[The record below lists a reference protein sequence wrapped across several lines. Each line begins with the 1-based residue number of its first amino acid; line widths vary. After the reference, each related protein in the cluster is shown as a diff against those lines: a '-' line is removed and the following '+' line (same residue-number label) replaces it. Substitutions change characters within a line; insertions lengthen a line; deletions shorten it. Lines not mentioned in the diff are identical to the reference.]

1 MLATPFF
8 KVITVSQQ
16 PLVSIA
22 IPAFNPEFFR
32 ATLLSALEQDYP
44 MLEVLVCDDSRGPEI
59 AAIVDAVMSE
69 TGKPVRYVR
78 NPQTLGFARN
88 LMVCLEHARGPL
100 LKFLCDDDRLFPEC
114 VGLQARLMA
123 QHADVSMTICQRMLC
138 AADDALLPPR
148 MLNAVMC
155 PEDAVVK
162 GSDLLEAL
170 ETNAPN
176 LFGGLSHA
184 LLRRDLVA
192 EFLPALVQDG
202 SGFVARLDMALYI
215 CLMRR
220 GNLGHLSRFLSMER
234 LHPARLSYQAGMTMA
249 FPIETDWLKAMLAAR
264 ASEAA
269 PASGWV
275 RYLPLER
282 YQGEAGAQW
291 EEYEL
296 NRLYSAQ
303 QARQGQQVGTDCL
316 SFEEVYAQW
325 LECRSLSEAQQRA
338 LPKRIEQW
346 GWQPRIV
353 PVIWVEAGEEQALR
367 ATLDSLAAQ
376 SYGAARSWLLA
387 PAALELAD
395 AIGVERML
403 VQGNG
408 LAQLQARLA
417 RADDADWVLLLRAGD
432 RLVPHALAIMG
443 ERMALRERACIY
455 VDEGSHDSLRPTTP
469 IFKPDFNL
477 DLMRSLPYVGRVLAF
492 NCEALRQVGGFDPD
506 FDLLAPHDLLWRL
519 AESQGLQA
527 IEHIDELLVHCQWDY
542 GQWLHDPRC
551 VQQAPRL
558 VQAHLRRLG
567 IEAEVVGAEGVPLCR
582 VTYQHPVQSSVS
594 ILVVL
599 GDHLGTA
606 MRCVESLFEHTQYGH
621 FEVLLIASPDTPAD
635 LRQWLEAMQ
644 GLGSDQLRVIE
655 VASGSQ
661 VLQLN
666 QASEAARGDYL
677 LMLDSAC
684 IAFDRPWLDEM
695 MAHAQRPE
703 VGVVAPKLC
712 THTGE
717 VFGAGLVLGLHGGV
731 SSPFVGMPADSG
743 GYMLRLNAV
752 QNWSALSLDCLL
764 VRRDLFATLGG
775 FDVQGLKG
783 GLQDADLCLR
793 IREQGYLAVWTPYA
807 VLGRFASTR
816 DVAVDSQ
823 RKMLDKDIFHERWL
837 AKVARDPAY
846 NRNLSLKMAS
856 FNLDAGQRRGWDPF
870 ISRVLP
876 SVLALPINTS
886 AVGHYRV
893 AQPFTELER
902 AGWIQGRLD
911 FSTPEMIEIERE
923 KPDVMI
929 LQCRYTINSID
940 EMARFKRLSSARRI
954 YEIDDYIIDV
964 PKKNAHSRN
973 MPANMR
979 ELVTQ
984 GIALCDRVV
993 VSTQPLA
1000 DALSGMHHD
1009 IRVVPNMLA
1018 ARLWAGLASE
1028 RQSSARPRVGWAGGT
1043 SHRGDLELLLDVVK
1057 ALADEVDWVFFG
1069 MCPDV
1074 LQPYVKEFHKGVPLA
1089 LYPQKLAS
1097 LNLDL
1102 ALAPLE
1108 QNLFNDCKSNLRL
1121 LEYGACGFP
1130 VICTDT
1136 KAYDGYLPCTR
1147 VRNNTSEQWLEAIRM
1162 HLADPQASYRQGDA
1176 LREAVLRDYV
1186 LMPQHLQQWANAWLA
1201 D

>member
-1 MLATPFF
+1 MN
-8 KVITVSQQ
+8 QQ
-16 PLVSIA
+16 TLVSIA

-32 ATLLSALEQDYP
+32 ATLLSALDQDYP
-44 MLEVLVCDDSRGPEI
+44 ALEVLVCDDSRGPEI
-59 AAIVDAVMSE
+59 QAIVEAVTSE

-78 NPQTLGFARN
+78 NPRTLGFARN
-88 LMVCLEHARGPL
+88 LLVCLEQARGTL
-100 LKFLCDDDRLFPEC
+100 IKFLCDDDRLFPEC
-114 VGLQARLMA
+114 VGLQAAVM

-148 MLNAVMC
+148 MLNAVIC

-184 LLRRDLVA
+184 LMRRDLVA

-202 SGFVARLDMALYI
+202 QGFVARLDMALYI

-220 GNLGHLSRFLSMER
+220 GNLGHLTRFLSMER
-234 LHPARLSYQAGMTMA
+234 LHPGRLSHQAGMTLA
-249 FPIETDWLKAMLAAR
+249 FTSETEWLKSMLAAR
-264 ASEAA
+264 ASEPA

-275 RYLPLER
+275 RYLPLDR
-282 YQGEAGAQW
+282 YQGAQDACW
-291 EEYEL
+291 DEYEL
-296 NRLYSAQ
+296 NRLYGAQ
-303 QARQGQQVGTDCL
+303 QARQAQQVGTDCL
-316 SFEEVYAQW
+316 SFDEVYAQW
-325 LECRSLSEAQQRA
+325 LECRDLSAAQLKA
-338 LPKRIEQW
+338 LPKRFEHW
-346 GWQPRIV
+346 PRRPRIV
-353 PVIWVEAGEEQALR
+353 PVIMAEAGEALALR

-376 SYGAARSWLLA
+376 SYPAASTWLLA
-387 PAALELAD
+387 PATLELAEP
-395 AIGVERML
+395 AGVERML
-403 VQGNG
+403 VVGNG

-443 ERMALRERACIY
+443 ERMALRERGCIY
-455 VDEGSHDSLRPTTP
+455 VDEGSHDTLHPTTP

-492 NCEALRQVGGFDPD
+492 NCETLREIGGFDAD
-506 FDLLAPHDLLWRL
+506 FDILAPHDALWRL
-519 AESQGLQA
+519 AESHGLQV
-527 IEHIDELLVHCQWDY
+527 IEHIDELLVHCQWDF
-542 GQWLHDPRC
+542 GQWLNDPRC
-551 VQQAPRL
+551 VMQAPRV
-558 VQAHLRRLG
+558 VQAHLQRLG
-567 IEAEVVGAEGVPLCR
+567 VDAEVIGSAGTSLCQ
-582 VTYQHPVQSSVS
+582 VSYQHPLQAGVS
-594 ILVVL
+594 ILVTL
-599 GDHLGTA
+599 GDDLATA
-606 MRCVESLFEHTQYGH
+606 TRCVESLFEHTRYGS
-621 FEVLLIASPDTPAD
+621 FEVLLIATPDTPAE
-635 LRQWLEAMQ
+635 LRQWLQAMQ
-644 GLGSDQLRVIE
+644 GLGSDQLRVVE
-655 VASGSQ
+655 VASASH
-661 VLQLN
+661 VAQLN
-666 QASEAARGDYL
+666 QACEAARGDYL

-684 IAFDRPWLDEM
+684 VAIDRPWLEQL
-695 MAHAQRPE
+695 MAQAQRPE

-712 THTGE
+712 THKGE
-717 VFGAGLVLGLHGGV
+717 IFAAGLVLGLHGGV

-743 GYMLRLNAV
+743 GYMYRLNAV
-752 QNWSALSLDCLL
+752 QNWSALGLDCLL
-764 VRRDLFATLGG
+764 VRRELFESLGG
-775 FDVQGLKG
+775 FDVQGLQG

-793 IREQGYLAVWTPYA
+793 IREQGYLAVWTPHA
-807 VLGRFASTR
+807 VLGRFASAR
-816 DVAVDSQ
+816 DAWPDSQ
-823 RKMLDKDIFHERWL
+823 RKVLDKDIFHERWL

-856 FNLDAGQRRGWDPF
+856 FNLHAGQRRGWDPF

-893 AQPFTELER
+893 AQPFAELER

-929 LQCRYTINSID
+929 LQCRYTANSID
-940 EMARFKRLSSARRI
+940 EMTRFKRLSSARRI

-964 PKKNAHSRN
+964 PKKNGHSRN

-979 ELVTQ
+979 ELVSQ

-1000 DALSGMHHD
+1000 DALSSMHHD

-1018 ARLWAGLASE
+1018 APLWAGLASE

-1043 SHRGDLELLLDVVK
+1043 SHRGDLELLLEVIK
-1057 ALADEVDWVFFG
+1057 TLADDVDWVFFG

-1074 LQPYVKEFHKGVPLA
+1074 LRPYVKEFHKGVPLA
-1089 LYPQKLAS
+1089 QYPQKLAS

-1147 VRNNTSEQWLEAIRM
+1147 VRDNTSEQWLEAVRM

-1186 LMPQHLQQWANAWLA
+1186 LMPHHLQQWANAWLA

>member
-1 MLATPFF
+1 MN
-8 KVITVSQQ
+8 QQ
-16 PLVSIA
+16 TLVSIA

-32 ATLLSALEQDYP
+32 ATLLSALNQDYSA
-44 MLEVLVCDDSRGPEI
+44 LQVLVCDDSRGPEI
-59 AAIVDAVMSE
+59 QRIVDEVVSE

-88 LMVCLEHARGPL
+88 LLACLEHAEGPL
-100 LKFLCDDDRLFPEC
+100 IKFLCDDDRLFPEC
-114 VGLQARLMA
+114 VGLQAAVME

-184 LLRRDLVA
+184 LMRRDLVA
-192 EFLPALVQDG
+192 EYLPALVQEG

-215 CLMRR
+215 CLMRQ

-234 LHPARLSYQAGMTMA
+234 LHPARLSHQAGMTLA
-249 FPIETDWLKAMLAAR
+249 FPIETDWIKAMLAAR

-275 RYLPLER
+275 RYLSLER
-282 YQGEAGAQW
+282 YHGEQGAQW
-291 EEYEL
+291 DEYEL
-296 NRLYSAQ
+296 NRLYGAQ
-303 QARQGQQVGTDCL
+303 QARQAQQVGTDCL
-316 SFEEVYAQW
+316 SFDELYAQW
-325 LECRSLSEAQQRA
+325 LECRDLSAAQLKA
-338 LPKRIEQW
+338 LPKRFEQW
-346 GWQPRIV
+346 ARQPRIV
-353 PVIWVEAGEEQALR
+353 PVIWAEAGDELALR

-376 SYGAARSWLLA
+376 SYAAAGTWLLA
-387 PAALELAD
+387 PATLELA
-395 AIGVERML
+395 GHPVGFERML

-408 LAQLQARLA
+408 LAQVQARLA
-417 RADDADWVLLLRAGD
+417 RAGDADWILLLRAGD

-455 VDEGSHDSLRPTTP
+455 VDEGSHDGLRPTTP

-492 NCEALRQVGGFDPD
+492 NCAALREVGGFDPD
-506 FDLLAPHDLLWRL
+506 FDTLAPHDLLWRL
-519 AESQGLQA
+519 AESQGLQV
-527 IEHIDELLVHCQWDY
+527 IEHIDELLVHCQWDF

-551 VQQAPRL
+551 VRQAPRV

-567 IEAEVVGAEGVPLCR
+567 VDAEVVGAEGISLCQ
-582 VTYQHPVQSSVS
+582 VAYQHPEQALVS
-594 ILVVL
+594 ILVTL
-599 GDHLGTA
+599 GDDLSTV

-621 FEVLLIASPDTPAD
+621 FEVLLIALPDTPTD
-635 LRQWLEAMQ
+635 LRQWLLAMQ
-644 GLGSDQLRVIE
+644 RLGSDQLRVIE

-661 VLQLN
+661 VAQLN

-684 IAFDRPWLDEM
+684 TAFDRPWLAEL
-695 MAHAQRPE
+695 MAQAQRPE

-712 THTGE
+712 TRTGE

-764 VRRDLFATLGG
+764 VRRELFATLGG
-775 FDVQGLKG
+775 FDEQGLKG

-793 IREQGYLAVWTPYA
+793 IREQGYLAVWTPHA
-807 VLGRFASTR
+807 VLVRFASTR
-816 DVAVDSQ
+816 DARTDSK
-823 RKMLDKDIFHERWL
+823 RKVLDKDIFHERWL
-837 AKVARDPAY
+837 DKVARDPAY

-911 FSTPEMIEIERE
+911 FSTPEMIVIERE

-929 LQCRYTINSID
+929 LQCRYTSNSID
-940 EMARFKRLSSARRI
+940 EITRFKRLSNARRI

-964 PKKNAHSRN
+964 PKKNAHARN

-1018 ARLWAGLASE
+1018 APLWAGLASE
-1028 RQSSARPRVGWAGGT
+1028 RQTSARPRVGWAGGT
-1043 SHRGDLELLLDVVK
+1043 SHRGDLELLLDVIK

-1069 MCPDV
+1069 MCPDA
-1074 LQPYVKEFHKGVPLA
+1074 LRPYVKEFHKGVPLA

-1147 VRNNTSEQWLEAIRM
+1147 VRNNTSEQWLDAIRM

-1176 LREAVLRDYV
+1176 LREVVLRDYV

>member
-1 MLATPFF
+1 MN
-8 KVITVSQQ
+8 QQ
-16 PLVSIA
+16 TLVSLA

-32 ATLLSALEQDYP
+32 ATLLSALDQDYSA
-44 MLEVLVCDDSRGPEI
+44 LEVLVCDDSRGPEI
-59 AAIVDAVMSE
+59 QAIVDAVMQE
-69 TGKPVRYVR
+69 TGKPVRYLR

-88 LMVCLEHARGPL
+88 LMACLEHARGSL
-100 LKFLCDDDRLFPEC
+100 IKFLCDDDRLFPEC
-114 VGLQARLMA
+114 VGLQARLME

-148 MLNAVMC
+148 MLNAVIC

-192 EFLPALVQDG
+192 EFLPALVQEG
-202 SGFVARLDMALYI
+202 QGFVARLDMALYI

-220 GNLGHLSRFLSMER
+220 GNLGHLTRFLSMER
-234 LHPARLSYQAGMTMA
+234 LHPSRLSHQAGMTLA
-249 FPIETDWLKAMLAAR
+249 FASETEWLKAMLAAR
-264 ASEAA
+264 ASEPA

-282 YQGEAGAQW
+282 YQGEQDARW
-291 EEYEL
+291 DEYEL
-296 NRLYSAQ
+296 NRLYGAQ
-303 QARQGQQVGTDCL
+303 QARQAQQVGTDCL
-316 SFEEVYAQW
+316 SFDEVYAQW
-325 LECRSLSEAQQRA
+325 LECRELSAAQRKA
-338 LPKRIEQW
+338 LPKRFEQW
-346 GWQPRIV
+346 ARRPRIV
-353 PVIWVEAGEEQALR
+353 PVILAEAGEELAVR

-376 SYGAARSWLLA
+376 SYAAASTWLLA
-387 PAALELAD
+387 PVTLALAD
-395 AIGVERML
+395 TDGVERMA
-403 VQGNG
+403 VQGSG
-408 LAQLQARLA
+408 LAELQARLMHA
-417 RADDADWVLLLRAGD
+417 EHADWILLLRAGD

-443 ERMALRERACIY
+443 ERMALRERACLY
-455 VDEGSHDSLRPTTP
+455 VDEGSHDTLRPATP

-492 NCEALRQVGGFDPD
+492 DCEALREIGGFDLS
-506 FDLLAPHDLLWRL
+506 FDILAPHDALWRM
-519 AESQGLQA
+519 AESRGLQV
-527 IEHIDELLVHCQWDY
+527 IEHIDELLVHCQWDF
-542 GQWLHDPRC
+542 GQWLADPRC
-551 VQQAPRL
+551 AQQASRV
-558 VQAHLRRLG
+558 VQAHLQRLG
-567 IEAEVVGAEGVPLCR
+567 VDAQVVGTAGTSLCQVNYR
-582 VTYQHPVQSSVS
+582 HPVEAGVS
-594 ILVVL
+594 ILVTL
-599 GDHLGTA
+599 GDDMA
-606 MRCVESLFEHTQYGH
+606 AAVRCVESVFEHTHYGH
-621 FEVLLIASPDTPAD
+621 FEVLLVASPDTPAD
-635 LRQWLEAMQ
+635 LRQWLQAMQ
-644 GLGSDQLRVIE
+644 GLGSDQLRVVE
-655 VASGSQ
+655 VASGSP
-661 VLQLN
+661 VAQLN

-684 IAFDRPWLDEM
+684 VAFDRPWLEQL
-695 MAHAQRPE
+695 MAQAQRPE

-717 VFGAGLVLGLHGGV
+717 IFAAGLVLGLHGGV

-743 GYMLRLNAV
+743 GYMYRLNAV

-764 VRRDLFATLGG
+764 VRRELFHTLGG
-775 FDVQGLKG
+775 FDVQGLQG

-793 IREQGYLAVWTPYA
+793 IREQGYLAVWTPHA

-816 DVAVDSQ
+816 DTRHDSQ
-823 RKMLDKDIFHERWL
+823 RKVLDKDIFHERWL

-893 AQPFTELER
+893 AQPFAELER

-929 LQCRYTINSID
+929 LQCRYTTSSIE
-940 EMARFKRLSSARRI
+940 EMVRFKRLSNARRI

-964 PKKNAHSRN
+964 PKKNGHSRN

-979 ELVTQ
+979 ELVSQ
-984 GIALCDRVV
+984 GIGLCDRVV

-1000 DALSGMHHD
+1000 DALSSMHQD

-1018 ARLWAGLASE
+1018 APLWGGLASE

-1043 SHRGDLELLLDVVK
+1043 SHRGDLELLLDVIK
-1057 ALADEVDWVFFG
+1057 ALADDVDWVFFG

-1074 LQPYVKEFHKGVPLA
+1074 LRPYVKEFHKGVPLSQ
-1089 LYPQKLAS
+1089 YPQKLAS

-1147 VRNNTSEQWLEAIRM
+1147 VRDNTSEQWLEAVRM
-1162 HLADPQASYRQGDA
+1162 HLADPQASYCQGDA

-1186 LMPQHLQQWANAWLA
+1186 LMPHHLQQWANAWLA

>member
-1 MLATPFF
+1 VLATPFF
-8 KVITVSQQ
+8 KVIPVSQQ

-59 AAIVDAVMSE
+59 AAIVEAVMSE

-353 PVIWVEAGEEQALR
+353 PVIWAEAGEEQALR

-376 SYGAARSWLLA
+376 SFTPSAVWVLA
-387 PAALELAD
+387 GDGLDQPPGNTVEYLA
-395 AIGVERML
+395 G
-403 VQGNG
+403 QGNC
-408 LAQLQARLA
+408 LVRLQARLVCS
-417 RADDADWVLLLRAGD
+417 DEADWILLLHAGD

-443 ERMALRERACIY
+443 ERMALRERMCIY
-455 VDEGSHDSLRPTTP
+455 VDEGSHDTLYPNTP

-477 DLMRSLPYVGRVLAF
+477 DLMRSQPYVGRVLAF
-492 NCEALRQVGGFDPD
+492 EREALLEVGGFDAD
-506 FDLLAPHDLLWRL
+506 FGCLAPHDLLWRL
-519 AESQGLQA
+519 AERHGLQVV
-527 IEHIDELLVHCQWDY
+527 EHIDELLVHCQWDY
-542 GQWLHDPRC
+542 ASWLTDAGC
-551 VQQAPRL
+551 VEQAPRIVRAHL
-558 VQAHLRRLG
+558 QRLGVQASV
-567 IEAEVVGAEGVPLCR
+567 ACAEGIALCR
-582 VTYQHPVQSSVS
+582 VAYQHEGQVSVS
-594 ILVVL
+594 ILVTL
-599 GDHLGTA
+599 GEDLPGA
-606 MRCVESLFEHTQYGH
+606 RRCVESLFEHTEHEH
-621 FEVLLIASPDTPAD
+621 FEVLLVASPQTSVEM
-635 LRQWLEAMQ
+635 REWLVAIQ
-644 GLGSDQLRVIE
+644 ALGSDQLRVIH
-655 VASGSQ
+655 VATGS
-661 VLQLN
+661 VAAQLN
-666 QASEAARGDYL
+666 EASAAARGDYL
-677 LMLDSAC
+677 LMLNSAC
-684 IAFDRPWLDEM
+684 VAFERGWLVELL
-695 MAHAQRPE
+695 AQARRPE

-712 THTGE
+712 THTGQ
-717 VFGAGLVLGLHGGV
+717 VFSAGLVLGLHGGV

-743 GYMLRLNAV
+743 GYMHRLSAV
-752 QNWSALSLDCLL
+752 QNWSALSLECLL
-764 VRRDLFATLGG
+764 VRRELFQALDG
-775 FDVQGLKG
+775 FEVEQLQG

-807 VLGRFASTR
+807 VLARFPALG
-816 DVAVDSQ
+816 DAQPNSQ
-823 RKMLDKDIFHERWL
+823 RKVADRDHFHQRWL

-893 AQPFTELER
+893 AQPFAELER

-911 FSTPEMIEIERE
+911 FTTPEMIDVERE
-923 KPDVMI
+923 KPDVLI
-929 LQCRYTINSID
+929 LQCRYTSSSI
-940 EMARFKRLSSARRI
+940 EEITRFKRLSNARRI
-954 YEIDDYIIDV
+954 FEIDDYIIDV
-964 PKKNAHSRN
+964 PKKNAHARN
-973 MPANMR
+973 IPADMR
-979 ELVTQ
+979 DRVTR
-984 GIALCDRVV
+984 GIALCDRLV

-1000 DALSGMHHD
+1000 DALSDMHHD

-1018 ARLWAGLASE
+1018 APLWTGLSSE

-1043 SHRGDLELLLDVVK
+1043 SHRGDLELLLDVIRT
-1057 ALADEVDWVFFG
+1057 LADEVDWVFFG
-1069 MCPDV
+1069 MCPEV
-1074 LQPYVKEFHKGVPLA
+1074 LRPYIKEFHAGVPLA

-1136 KAYDGYLPCTR
+1136 KAYGGYLPCTR
-1147 VRNNTSEQWLEAIRM
+1147 VRDNTTEQWLDAIRM
-1162 HLADPQASYRQGDA
+1162 HLADPEASYRQGDA

-1186 LMPQHLQQWANAWLA
+1186 LMPQHLQQWSNAWLA

>member
-1 MLATPFF
+1 MN
-8 KVITVSQQ
+8 QQ
-16 PLVSIA
+16 TLVSIA

-32 ATLLSALEQDYP
+32 ATLLSALDQDYP
-44 MLEVLVCDDSRGPEI
+44 ALEVLVCDDSRGPEI
-59 AAIVDAVMSE
+59 QAIVEAVTSE

-78 NPQTLGFARN
+78 NPRTLGFARN
-88 LMVCLEHARGPL
+88 LLVCLEQARGTL
-100 LKFLCDDDRLFPEC
+100 IKFLCDDDRLFPEC
-114 VGLQARLMA
+114 VGLQAAVM

-184 LLRRDLVA
+184 LLRSEWVA

-234 LHPARLSYQAGMTMA
+234 LHPARLSHHARMTMA
-249 FPIETDWLKAMLAAR
+249 FPIETDWIKAMLAAR
-264 ASEAA
+264 TSEPA

-282 YQGEAGAQW
+282 YQGEAGARW

-303 QARQGQQVGTDCL
+303 QARQVQQVGTHCL
-316 SFEEVYAQW
+316 SFEEVYADW
-325 LECRSLSEAQQRA
+325 LECRTLSEAQQKA

-353 PVIWVEAGEEQALR
+353 PVISAGAGEEQALR
-367 ATLDSLAAQ
+367 ATLDSLALQ
-376 SYGAARSWLLA
+376 SFAPSAVWVLA
-387 PAALELAD
+387 SEGLEQPPAD
-395 AIGVERML
+395 GVEYL
-403 VQGNG
+403 PVQGDG
-408 LAQLQARLA
+408 LTQLQARLV
-417 RADDADWVLLLRAGD
+417 RGDQVDWVLLLRAGD

-455 VDEGSHDSLRPTTP
+455 VDEGSHDTLRPTTP

-477 DLMRSLPYVGRVLAF
+477 DLMRSQPYVGRVLAF
-492 NCEALRQVGGFDPD
+492 ERKALMEAGGFDAD
-506 FDLLAPHDLLWRL
+506 FGCLAPHDLLWRL
-519 AESQGLQA
+519 AEQRGLQVV
-527 IEHIDELLVHCQWDY
+527 EHIDELLVHCQWDY
-542 GQWLHDPRC
+542 ANWLTDSGC
-551 VQQAPRL
+551 VEQAPRVVRAHL
-558 VQAHLRRLG
+558 QRLGVQASV
-567 IEAEVVGAEGVPLCR
+567 AAAEGIALCR
-582 VTYQHPVQSSVS
+582 VAYQHPGQASVS
-594 ILVVL
+594 ILVTL
-599 GDHLGTA
+599 GEDLPA
-606 MRCVESLFEHTQYGH
+606 ARRCVESLFEYTECED
-621 FEVLLIASPDTPAD
+621 FEVLLIASSETPVEI
-635 LRQWLEAMQ
+635 RQWLDAMQ
-644 GLGSDQLRVIE
+644 GLGSDQLRV
-655 VASGSQ
+655 VQ
-661 VLQLN
+661 VDACSAPAQLN
-666 QASEAARGDYL
+666 QASGAARGDYL
-677 LMLDSAC
+677 LMLDCAC
-684 IAFDRPWLDEM
+684 VAFERGWLGEM
-695 MAHAQRPE
+695 LAQARRPE

-712 THTGE
+712 TGTGQ
-717 VFGAGLVLGLHGGV
+717 VYSAGLVLGLHGGV

-743 GYMLRLNAV
+743 GYMHRLSAV
-752 QNWSALSLDCLL
+752 QNWSALSMECLL
-764 VRRDLFATLGG
+764 IRRELFESLNG
-775 FDVQGLKG
+775 FDVQALHGSLH
-783 GLQDADLCLR
+783 DADLCLR
-793 IREQGYLAVWTPYA
+793 LREQGYLAVWTPYA
-807 VLGRFASTR
+807 VLARFPVAREIRLDSERKIADR
-816 DVAVDSQ
+816 D
-823 RKMLDKDIFHERWL
+823 KFHQSWL

-911 FSTPEMIEIERE
+911 FTTPDMIEVERE
-923 KPDVMI
+923 KPDVLI
-929 LQCRYTINSID
+929 LQCRYTSSSI
-940 EMARFKRLSSARRI
+940 EEITRFKRLSNARRI
-954 YEIDDYIIDV
+954 FEIDDYIIDV
-964 PKKNAHSRN
+964 PKKNAHARN
-973 MPANMR
+973 IPADMR
-979 ELVTQ
+979 DRVTR
-984 GIALCDRVV
+984 GIALCDRLV

-1000 DALSGMHHD
+1000 DALSTMHHD

-1018 ARLWAGLASE
+1018 APLWSGLSSE
-1028 RQSSARPRVGWAGGT
+1028 RQSSVRPRVGWAGGT
-1043 SHRGDLELLLDVVK
+1043 SHRGDLELLLEVIK
-1057 ALADEVDWVFFG
+1057 TLANEVDWVFFG
-1069 MCPDV
+1069 MCPEV
-1074 LQPYVKEFHKGVPLA
+1074 LRPYIKEFHAGVPLA

-1136 KAYDGYLPCTR
+1136 KAYGGYLPCTR
-1147 VRNNTSEQWLEAIRM
+1147 VRDNTTEQWLDAIRM
-1162 HLADPQASYRQGDA
+1162 HLADPEASYRQGDA

-1186 LMPQHLQQWANAWLA
+1186 LMPQHLQQWSNAWLA